1 MQPCIIFAIGIVYS
15 DKNENRQSRPK
26 SDTLKP
32 LTTLTLAA
40 LILISSH
47 AFAQDNDSNDLPW
60 KRSAIEFG
68 YFITTLNSN
77 LRIGTGVGIDIDV
90 EEILGM
96 DSSQSLFRFKFFR
109 RFTEN
114 KRHRFDL
121 SWVSLHR
128 SGDNQIARDITVEGP
143 DGNEIEIKAGTKV
156 ESFLNLDI
164 FKGVYSYS
172 LFLDDRLDLAL
183 EFGLYVMPI
192 EFGLTAEGAIN
203 YDNDENITA
212 PLPVI
217 GLRTD
222 FMLTPRWFIRSGAE
236 VFYLAYEDY
245 VGNIIATWAALEY
258 QPWKRVGIGGALDFT
273 RLFIEADGAVYPGI
287 DMRGSVEL
295 EFAGFEMFVKY
306 YF

>member
-1 MQPCIIFAIGIVYS
+1 M
-15 DKNENRQSRPK
+15 
-26 SDTLKP
+26 
-32 LTTLTLAA
+32 
-40 LILISSH
+40 LISSH

-68 YFITTLNSN
+68 YFLTTLNSN

-128 SGDNQIARDITVEGP
+128 TGDNQIARDITVEGP

-203 YDNDENITA
+203 YDNDENIN
-212 PLPVI
+212 PLESTSEFLWFYYEKGVYHE
-217 GLRTD
+217 GLNCPCGI
-222 FMLTPRWFIRSGAE
+222 L
-236 VFYLAYEDY
+236 FYLVDCLPSH
-245 VGNIIATWAALEY
+245 NH
-258 QPWKRVGIGGALDFT
+258 R
-273 RLFIEADGAVYPGI
+273 
-287 DMRGSVEL
+287 S
-295 EFAGFEMFVKY
+295 
-306 YF
+306 